1 MMRLIQLTLCLS
13 LALLTTLAVARPTDQ
28 DPYLS
33 KTFTLNG
40 RGDLMVRTSGG
51 SIEVTGQSGNQV
63 EVDMYVRKN
72 GSWGGWFG
80 SDDDNEDLAEYL
92 DDYDIDI
99 SQSGDQITA
108 TAKRKGSNWGNNKL
122 SISFKVRVPR
132 DMSTDLST
140 SGGSIAVANVSGSH
154 DVSTSGGSLNFEDV
168 TGTTEARTSGG
179 SINVEDYSGTLDA
192 KTSGGSIRVRDS
204 EGQIAV
210 NTSGGGI
217 TIDDVRGSVE
227 AYTSGGSIRADIR
240 SLEDQLTLKTSGG
253 SINATIPAG
262 LGLDLDLAGN
272 RVNTEL
278 QNFSGKSEKNS
289 IQGSMNGGGIEVTM
303 RTSGGSVNL
312 DYHSGS

>member
-1 MMRLIQLTLCLS
+1 MKSIQLTLCLS
-13 LALLTTLAVARPTDQ
+13 LAFLATLASAKTVDQ

-33 KTFTLNG
+33 KTFTVNG

-92 DDYDIDI
+92 EDYDIDI
-99 SQSGDQITA
+99 SQSGNEITA
-108 TAKRKGSNWGNNKL
+108 TAKRKGSGWGNNKV
-122 SISFKVRVPR
+122 SISFKVRVPK

-140 SGGSIAVANVSGSH
+140 SGGSIAVANVSGCH

-240 SLEDQLTLKTSGG
+240 SLEDQLTLKTSG
-253 SINATIPAG
+253 SIKAIIPSG
-262 LGLDLDLAGN
+262 LGLDLDLSGN

>member
-1 MMRLIQLTLCLS
+1 MQLTFGLMLVT
-13 LALLTTLAVARPTDQ
+13 LITLASAPPTDR

-33 KTFTLNG
+33 KTFTMEG
-40 RGDLMVRTSGG
+40 RGDLLVETSGG
-51 SIEVTGQSGNQV
+51 SIEVTGQSGNRV
-63 EVDMYVRKN
+63 EVDMFVRKN
-72 GSWGGWFG
+72 GSWGNWFS
-80 SDDDNEDLAEYL
+80 SDDDNEDLSEYL
-92 DDYDIDI
+92 EDYDIDI
-99 SQSGDQITA
+99 SQNGNQITA
-108 TAKRKGSNWGNNKL
+108 SAKRRGKGWGNNKV
-122 SISFKVRVPR
+122 SISFVVRVPK
-132 DMSTDLST
+132 DISTDLST
-140 SGGSIAVANVSGSH
+140 SGGSISVADVSGSH
-154 DVSTSGGSLNFEDV
+154 DVRTSGGSLTFEDV

-227 AYTSGGSIRADIR
+227 AYTSGGSIKADII

-253 SINATIPAG
+253 SINATIPSG
-262 LGLDLDLAGN
+262 LGLDLNLSGN

-278 QNFSGKSEKNS
+278 QNFTGKSEKNN
-289 IQGSMNGGGIEVTM
+289 IQGSINGGGIEVTM

-312 DYHSGS
+312 DYHAGS